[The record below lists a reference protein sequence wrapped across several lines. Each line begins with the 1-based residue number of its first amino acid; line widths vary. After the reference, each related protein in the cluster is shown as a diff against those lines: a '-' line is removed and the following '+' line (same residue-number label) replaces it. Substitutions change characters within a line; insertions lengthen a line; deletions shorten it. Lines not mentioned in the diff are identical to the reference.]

1 MIMETKGRKHKT
13 LTEQDFKKVLVAVEK
28 GSTYKEAVKTI
39 KWGAFTFK
47 KRITDEQRLELRK
60 CFVSNIAKRNKER
73 GLKVFS
79 EEDFKKVLV
88 AVEKG
93 STYKEALKTIKC
105 SAPTFKKR
113 ITEEQ
118 RLELRKYFAS
128 NLSKR
133 NKGRGMRVFTE
144 EDFKKVL
151 RLVQSG
157 VSIAKAV
164 KHIGWSEQGFRNRIT
179 EKQKVELQKV
189 KRTTSKKIKIE
200 KFSHSDFAKVL
211 SLIEQNLSITDAV
224 KVIGWDRG
232 SFYKAISEKQ
242 KLELRMVSTAN
253 TLYGMGSHF
262 KKDFT
267 K

>member
-1 MIMETKGRKHKT
+1 MGVRVRKYKT
-13 LTEQDFKKVLVAVEK
+13 LTEQDFKKVLGAVEK
-28 GSTYKEAVKTI
+28 GSTYT
-39 KWGAFTFK
+39 
-47 KRITDEQRLELRK
+47 
-60 CFVSNIAKRNKER
+60 
-73 GLKVFS
+73 
-79 EEDFKKVLV
+79 
-88 AVEKG
+88 
-93 STYKEALKTIKC
+93 EALKTIKW
-105 SAPTFKKR
+105 SEPTFKKR

-118 RLELRKYFAS
+118 RLELRKYFAI
-128 NLSKR
+128 NLSKK

-151 RLVQSG
+151 GLVQSG
-157 VSIAKAV
+157 MPIVKAV

-189 KRTTSKKIKIE
+189 KRSTSKKIKIE
-200 KFSHSDFAKVL
+200 NFSHSDFAKVL
-211 SLIEQNLSITDAV
+211 SLIEQNLSITDAL

-232 SFYKAISEKQ
+232 KFYNAMSEKQ

-253 TLYGMGSHF
+253 TLYGIGSHF